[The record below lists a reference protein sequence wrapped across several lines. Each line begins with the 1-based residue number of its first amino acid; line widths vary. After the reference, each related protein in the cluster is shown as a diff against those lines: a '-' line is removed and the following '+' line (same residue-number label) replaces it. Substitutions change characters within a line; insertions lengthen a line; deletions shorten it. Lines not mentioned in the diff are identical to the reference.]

1 MNWKEILNMSEQDRY
16 MLILRGG
23 KADRSLSPNDFG
35 AVVRKYLTWI
45 DELRRSGRYEG
56 GEPLE
61 EKGKTVSGSRGS
73 IVIDGPFAEA
83 KELVGG
89 YFILKAANLDEAAEI
104 AKGCP
109 IFENGGTVEV
119 RKIAPVPTAADIP
132 QQ

>member
-1 MNWKEILNMSEQDRY
+1 MSEQARF

-23 KADRSLSPNDFG
+23 KVDRSLSPSDFG
-35 AVVRKYLTWI
+35 LVVRKYVNWI
-45 DELRRSGRYEG
+45 DELRKSGRYEG

-61 EKGKTVSGSRGS
+61 EQGKTLSGDRGS
-73 IVIDGPFAEA
+73 LVTDGPFAES

-89 YFILKAANLDEAAEI
+89 YFILKATDLAEAAEI

-132 QQ
+132 R